1 MIGRGLYELDELN
14 ELREA
19 SFVSFVSF
27 VTPGEDFVSPRSP
40 LAGQPTPLSSEGF
53 PHLPADYEGS
63 RKNTRPAQARI
74 RERA

>member
-1 MIGRGLYELDELN
+1 MMRRGLYELNELN
-14 ELREA
+14 ELAGA

-27 VTPGEDFVSPRSP
+27 VTLERTFVSPHSP
-40 LAGQPTPLSSEGF
+40 LAGQPTPLSSDGF

-63 RKNTRPAQARI
+63 RKSTRPAQARI